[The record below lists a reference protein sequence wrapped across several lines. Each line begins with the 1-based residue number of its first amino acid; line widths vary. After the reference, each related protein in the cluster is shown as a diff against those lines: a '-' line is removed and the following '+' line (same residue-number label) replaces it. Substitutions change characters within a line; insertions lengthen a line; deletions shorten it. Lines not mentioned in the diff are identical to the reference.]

1 MTILNKVKW
10 VLGITVV
17 FVIVLST
24 NLIDRNNFL
33 RVNESISTIYQDR
46 LVADDLIFDMMRCIH
61 DKELALANLDSSF
74 FAKRNEGETNVLQ
87 NYVSQYEFTKL
98 TAEEEQL
105 FDVLKKNYA
114 KLQSIEQSFIAFD
127 FEESAEFRAV
137 ISEVKKNLYDLSKI
151 QLLEGKRESSATQ
164 RILETVELFTQLEIY
179 LLIILAIIVQV
190 MIIYNPKS
198 RGEQKTE

>member
-137 ISEVKKNLYDLSKI
+137 ISEVKKTYM
-151 QLLEGKRESSATQ
+151 TFQ
-164 RILETVELFTQLEIY
+164 RFNCWKGNENQALHNAY
-179 LLIILAIIVQV
+179 
-190 MIIYNPKS
+190 
-198 RGEQKTE
+198 